1 MFAQERK
8 ELILQILEE
17 KKRVTIQDLTE
28 ALGVSGTSVRT
39 YLSELEQQH
48 QLIRT
53 HGGAMK
59 IENRYI
65 EQTMAA
71 RKGKMEKEKQEIAK
85 IAVSY
90 IQPNESIFLD
100 TGTTCLAIAKELQ
113 DYPEEITMI
122 TNDLR
127 VALELQQNKNIKV
140 IVLGGMVRN
149 AYECTLG
156 SKVIDSL
163 SDLSIDSSFLAGNGI
178 SLKKGVSTPNLETAE
193 VKAQVIKSCQKNYLV
208 MDHSKFEKDTLTKFA
223 NLSDFD
229 CIFTDS
235 GLEDSLFKQ
244 YSKKVNIMKD

>member
-8 ELILQILEE
+8 ELILKILEE
-17 KKRVTIQDLTE
+17 KKRVTIQELTE
-28 ALGVSGTSVRT
+28 ALDVSGTSVRT
-39 YLSELEQQH
+39 YLSELEKQH

-59 IENRYI
+59 IESRYI

-71 RKGKMEKEKQEIAK
+71 RKGKMEKEKEEIAK

-90 IQPNESIFLD
+90 IPAHASIFLD
-100 TGTTCLAIAKELQ
+100 TGTTCLAIAKELHN
-113 DYPEEITMI
+113 YSEEITII

-127 VALELQQNKNIKV
+127 VALELQQNQNIKV
-140 IVLGGMVRN
+140 MVLGGMVRN

-156 SKVIDSL
+156 SKVISSL
-163 SDLSIDSSFLAGNGI
+163 SDLSIDISFLAGNGI
-178 SLKKGVSTPNLETAE
+178 SLKKGISTPNLETAE
-193 VKAQVIKSCQKNYLV
+193 VKAHVLQSCQKNYLV

-223 NLSDFD
+223 NLNDFD

-235 GLEDSLFKQ
+235 GLDEKILKQ
-244 YSKKVNIMKD
+244 YSKKVHIVQD